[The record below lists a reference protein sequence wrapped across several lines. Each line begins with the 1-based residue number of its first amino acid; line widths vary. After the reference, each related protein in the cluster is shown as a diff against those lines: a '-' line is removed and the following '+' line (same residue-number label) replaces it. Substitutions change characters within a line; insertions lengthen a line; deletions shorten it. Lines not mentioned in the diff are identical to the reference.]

1 MAALGGI
8 FIFSFMLGLSGAI
21 MPGPMLV
28 VVVGQTPRRG
38 AIAGPAVVFGHG
50 VLESLL
56 VAAVI
61 LGLADFFSS
70 SAVLATVAL
79 AGGALLLYMGVGMLR
94 SAGKL
99 SLAGATAPPAATG
112 TVNVHPFWAGI
123 LTSLANPYW
132 TLWWATIGL
141 GYLLIA
147 RKSGPAGLAAFLAGH
162 ILADLVWYSAVSVV
176 VARGKHW
183 LSDSLYRGLIRC
195 CAVILV
201 FFAFYFGWYGFKGLG
216 AV

>member
-1 MAALGGI
+1 MVALGGI

-38 AIAGPAVVFGHG
+38 GIAGPAVVLGHG
-50 VLESLL
+50 VLETLL

-70 SAVLATVAL
+70 SAVLTTVAL
-79 AGGALLLYMGVGMLR
+79 AGGALLLYMGVDMLR
-94 SAGKL
+94 SAGRL
-99 SLAGATAPPAATG
+99 SLAGETASSAKGA
-112 TVNVHPFWAGI
+112 VNVHPFWAGI

-162 ILADLVWYSAVSVV
+162 ILADLVWYSAVSVLLS
-176 VARGKHW
+176 RGKHW

-201 FFAFYFGWYGFKGLG
+201 FFAFYFGWYGFKGL